1 MTLLLVIIAVALAV
15 VFLAWMY
22 TRRVDAAINKQ
33 FPPSGKS
40 LDVDGGSIHWQ
51 ESGQGEPVVLI
62 HGLSGNL
69 HNFSAMESMLAERY
83 TVYSVDRPGSGHA
96 RRDVPESANFEKQA
110 SMLLE
115 WMTKTGLDRA
125 LIVGHSMGGAIAL
138 KMALIEPKRCAG
150 LVLLCP
156 LTAPLSEAAGPLKNL
171 YIPNPATRRFLS
183 ATFAT
188 PVRMRKAR
196 ENLSA
201 IFAPDAAPRDFA
213 TRFGGALS
221 MRSDTF
227 FGAANDIVA
236 AQKSLYKQFRQ
247 YGDISCPV
255 GILFGGKDAVLAPSL
270 HMKHIEDTIKDVTSV
285 LLPERGHMV
294 PISDPAACSEL
305 VDTIYTKVKD
315 TSGAPVSSTAE
326 K

>member
-1 MTLLLVIIAVALAV
+1 MTLLLVIIAAALAI

-22 TRRVDAAINKQ
+22 TRRVDATIHKQ

-51 ESGQGEPVVLI
+51 ESGEGAPVVLI

-69 HNFSAMESMLAERY
+69 HNFSSMEAALVERY
-83 TVYSVDRPGSGHA
+83 RVYSVDRPGSGHA
-96 RRDVPESANFEKQA
+96 RRDEPESADFEKQA

-115 WMTKTGLDRA
+115 WMSRTGIERA

-138 KMALIEPKRCAG
+138 RMALIDPSRCSG

-188 PVRMRKAR
+188 PLRMRKAR

-201 IFAPDAAPRDFA
+201 IFAPDVPPHNFA
-213 TRFGGALS
+213 TQFGGALS

-247 YGDISCPV
+247 YDTIECPV

-270 HMKHIEDTIKDVTSV
+270 HMKHIEDTVKDVTSV

-294 PISDPAACSEL
+294 PISDPAACVEL
-305 VDTIYTKVKD
+305 VDTIYNKSMAV
-315 TSGAPVSSTAE
+315 SGKSTTE
-326 K
+326 SH

>member
-1 MTLLLVIIAVALAV
+1 MTLLLIIIAVALV
-15 VFLAWMY
+15 VVLLAWMY
-22 TRRVDAAINKQ
+22 TRRVDAAIHKQ

-40 LDVDGGSIHWQ
+40 LEVDGGSIHWQ
-51 ESGQGEPVVLI
+51 ESGDGEPVVLI

-69 HNFSAMESMLAERY
+69 HNFSTMETALAERY
-83 TVYSVDRPGSGHA
+83 KVYSVDRPGSGHA
-96 RRDVPESANFEKQA
+96 RRDAPESANFEKQA

-115 WMTKTGLDRA
+115 WMQQTDINRA
-125 LIVGHSMGGAIAL
+125 IIVGHSMGGAIAL
-138 KMALIEPKRCAG
+138 KMALMEPQRCAG

-171 YIPNPATRRFLS
+171 YIPNPTTRRFLS

-201 IFAPDAAPRDFA
+201 IFAPDTPPRDFA

-236 AQKSLYKQFRQ
+236 AQKSLYQQFRQ
-247 YGDISCPV
+247 YENIDCPV

-270 HMKHIEDTIKDVTSV
+270 HMKHVEDTVKDVTSV

-294 PISDPAACSEL
+294 PISEPEACVAL
-305 VDTIYTKVKD
+305 VNTIYQKTGLPDSEK
-315 TSGAPVSSTAE
+315 SSA
-326 K
+326 

>member
-1 MTLLLVIIAVALAV
+1 MTLLLVIIAIALTI
-15 VFLAWMY
+15 VFLAWSY
-22 TRRVDAAINKQ
+22 TRRIDAAINKQ
-33 FPPSGKS
+33 FPPRGKS
-40 LDVDGGSIHWQ
+40 LEVAGGSIHWQ
-51 ESGQGEPVVLI
+51 EAGQGEPIVLI

-69 HNFSAMESMLAERY
+69 HNFSAMEAALIERY
-83 TVYSVDRPGSGHA
+83 KVYSVDRPGSGHA
-96 RRDVPESANFEKQA
+96 RRDVPESADFETQA

-115 WMTKTGLDRA
+115 WMTQTGIDRA

-138 KMALIEPKRCAG
+138 KMALMEPTRCSG

-156 LTAPLSEAAGPLKNL
+156 LTTPLSEAAGPLKNL
-171 YIPNPATRRFLS
+171 YIPNPTTRRFLS

-188 PVRMRKAR
+188 PLRMRKAR

-201 IFAPDAAPRDFA
+201 IFAPDTPPADFA
-213 TRFGGALS
+213 SRYGGALS

-236 AQKSLYKQFRQ
+236 AQKSLYQQCRQ
-247 YGDISCPV
+247 YDTIDCPV

-270 HMKHIEDTIKDVTSV
+270 HMKHIEDTVKNVTSV

-294 PISDPAACSEL
+294 PISDPAACVQL
-305 VDTIYTKVKD
+305 VDTIYEKA
-315 TSGAPVSSTAE
+315 SGLT
-326 K
+326 